1 MMDAIEAAIQEINQR
16 EINNEPALSR
26 KPLRVEGRLYTPK
39 EGTFMVKVEPDGEG
53 KVVYLLFCWEDLYFM
68 AFYVEG

>member
-1 MMDAIEAAIQEINQR
+1 
-16 EINNEPALSR
+16 
-26 KPLRVEGRLYTPK
+26 
-39 EGTFMVKVEPDGEG
+39 MVKVEPDGEG